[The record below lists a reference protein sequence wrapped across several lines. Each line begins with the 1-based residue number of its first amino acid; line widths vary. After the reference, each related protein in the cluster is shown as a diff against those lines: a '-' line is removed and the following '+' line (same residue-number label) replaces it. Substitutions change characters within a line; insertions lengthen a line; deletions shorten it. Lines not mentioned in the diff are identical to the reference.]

1 VTKLSCT
8 CRKGIKG
15 RRKQNKKRNKT
26 KETKVRYKK
35 SEEKIKYIL

>member
-15 RRKQNKKRNKT
+15 RRKQNKTKRNKT

-35 SEEKIKYIL
+35 SEEKIN